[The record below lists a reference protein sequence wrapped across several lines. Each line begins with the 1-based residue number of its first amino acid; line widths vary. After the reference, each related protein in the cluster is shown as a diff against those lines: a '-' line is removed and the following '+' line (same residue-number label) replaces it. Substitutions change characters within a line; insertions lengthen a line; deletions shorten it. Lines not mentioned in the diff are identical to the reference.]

1 MQFFENIRRRRH
13 RATAARHRQWWETA
27 AEFPVEFPPDD
38 NSYDPDESINFDT
51 LHVSEDSVSMFD
63 PMGSYTGNPI
73 DGGPPVQDADDL

>member
-13 RATAARHRQWWETA
+13 RTAAARHRQWWETA
-27 AEFPVEFPPDD
+27 AEFPVSTRE
-38 NSYDPDESINFDT
+38 NSYDSNEGIDFDAI
-51 LHVSEDSVSMFD
+51 HISEDSVSMFD